1 MDILRYYVVSLV
13 VGVTAAGL
21 WFGGG
26 WVWAGIATFPILLS
40 LDIVLPAD
48 HKVRAIGAAWL
59 AEIPLYL
66 HLPLLVAVWTL
77 FALRLGAWTGHTSVP
92 LPGGT
97 VNAAGVVGMVL
108 SVGWIGAVPNLPIAH
123 ELMHRRSL
131 FPRAVAKVYG
141 TVFLDPNR
149 DVGHKLTHHLDLCT
163 EADSD
168 TPRRGQS
175 IYAFM
180 WQASYGAWKD
190 GVLTSVNSLRKR
202 DMSVFHPKNA
212 VYVEVGLLAALFVAI
227 YAAAGLIGLA
237 VAAAAMVFSKLL
249 AEGFNYLQH
258 YGMVRVPGSPVQ
270 LHHAWN
276 HLGSIIRPLGVEI
289 TTHIEHHFDS
299 RYKYHE
305 LKPRPEGAQM
315 PSAFLCFVYA
325 LVPPLWEARIARPR
339 LRHWDEHFASPAE
352 RELAMDANRKA
363 GWPHWIEAPT
373 TRPAA
378 SATRASH
385 DSRSAV
391 SGS

>member
-1 MDILRYYVVSLV
+1 M
-13 VGVTAAGL
+13 
-21 WFGGG
+21 
-26 WVWAGIATFPILLS
+26 
-40 LDIVLPAD
+40 
-48 HKVRAIGAAWL
+48 
-59 AEIPLYL
+59 
-66 HLPLLVAVWTL
+66 WTL
-77 FALRLGAWTGHTSVP
+77 FALRLGAWTGHTAVP

-97 VNAAGVVGMVL
+97 VNAAEVVGMVL

-131 FPRAVAKVYG
+131 FPRAVAKVYS

-168 TPRRGQS
+168 TPRRGQT

-190 GVLTSVNSLRKR
+190 GVVRSVNSLRKR

-212 VYVEVGLLAALFVAI
+212 VYVEVGLLTALFAAM
-227 YAAAGLIGLA
+227 YAAAGLIGMA
-237 VAAAAMVFSKLL
+237 VAATAMVFSKLL

-258 YGMVRVPGSPVQ
+258 YGMVRVPGSPIQ

-276 HLGSIIRPLGVEI
+276 HLGAIIRPLGMEI

-315 PSAFLCFVYA
+315 PSAFKCFVYA
-325 LVPPLWEARIARPR
+325 LIPPLWEAKIAKPR
-339 LRHWDEHFASPAE
+339 LRHWDEQFASPAE
-352 RELAMDANRKA
+352 KELAMAANA
-363 GWPHWIEAPT
+363 QVGWPQWVDTPASQ
-373 TRPAA
+373 PAA
-378 SATRASH
+378 NTGPATRDFSE
-385 DSRSAV
+385 R
-391 SGS
+391 